1 MKRIRLGVNIDHV
14 ATVRNA
20 RGETYPSPL
29 RAALLAQKNGA
40 DSVTIHLREDRRHI
54 NEFDLK
60 NIKKKLK
67 IPLNLEIAATREM
80 LKIAIKSKPPFICI
94 VPEKRK
100 EITTEGGLNL
110 NHNKNF
116 LKKLIRKLK
125 ENNSRV
131 SLFIEPNI
139 RDIIQAKKLNADCVE
154 IHTGKFCNLVNKKK
168 NFKKEFKKIEKVITM
183 GNDLGLEVHAG
194 HGLTYDSAK
203 ILAKLKNI
211 KEFNIGHFLIGESI
225 FVGMSSVIKSFKKIL
240 NLWIFS
246 VLGLTL

>member
-40 DSVTIHLREDRRHI
+40 DSITIHLREDRRHI

-60 NIKKKLK
+60 QIKKKLK
-67 IPLNLEIAATREM
+67 IPLNLEIAATKEM
-80 LKIAIKSKPPFICI
+80 LRIALKSKPPFICI
-94 VPEKRK
+94 VPEKRQ

-110 NHNKNF
+110 NHKKNF
-116 LKKLIRKLK
+116 LKNLIKKLK
-125 ENNSRV
+125 KNKSRV
-131 SLFIEPNI
+131 SLFIEPTLK
-139 RDIIQAKKLNADCVE
+139 DIFEAKKLNADCVE

-168 NFKKEFKKIEKVITM
+168 KYENEFKKIKRAIQT
-183 GNDLGLEVHAG
+183 GIDLGLEVHAG
-194 HGLTYDSAK
+194 HGLTYNSAK

-225 FVGMSSVIKSFKKIL
+225 FVGMSSTIKTFKRIL
-240 NLWIFS
+240 NS
-246 VLGLTL
+246 